1 MTNKPFDK
9 SGKVKSKKGWLIVAA
24 AFFILVLV
32 GAGLIFWV
40 ETSYAQRFYPGV
52 KIGYLKI
59 GGQTKDQVL
68 DQLKAIEGN
77 VQTKG
82 LKFSAAGKEVDI
94 NPIMVSATDPD
105 LANPILV
112 FDWEKTLDS
121 AFAAGHSGNLFNDL
135 VSQFKLAVF
144 QKQIPISYSLNYP
157 ELVNI
162 LQANFASLEK
172 PPLGAQLKIQGKEI
186 EVIGEQ
192 SGYIFEYQK
201 AVEQLA
207 KNINNLDFSP
217 ISFEL
222 KFQEPQIKKA
232 QTGSAVNSL
241 EKILA
246 IESIKL
252 IADSQEW
259 EIKKEELVN
268 WLEFQFVN
276 GEVVLGLNQD
286 KVLEFLKPVAEAVN
300 IEVQDGK
307 MKIENDRVTEFQA
320 SQDGK
325 TLDSEASYQKI
336 NSQVI
341 TGEAKDIELV
351 VIVQPARIKTAD
363 TDVTNLGIKEIIGR
377 GTSNFAGSPK
387 NRRHNIAVG
396 AASLNGILIKPD
408 EEFSLLKALGPVDGE
423 HGYKQE
429 LVIKGDRTIPE
440 YGGGLCQIGTTTF
453 RAALYS
459 GLPITKR
466 QNHSYRV
473 VYYEPAGMDA
483 TIYNP
488 APDMKFIND
497 TGYYVL
503 FTTRISGD
511 TLIFEFYGTK
521 DGRQIEISPDPP
533 SIFNISSPGEPR
545 YIETEDLKPG
555 EKKKIETAHKGADTY
570 FKYTVTY
577 PNGEVKEQE
586 FKSHYVAW
594 PEVWLVGKELTATST
609 DELTPT
615 DQTTPPAEDLPVV
628 ETPSQ

>member
-1 MTNKPFDK
+1 MTNKPFAK
-9 SGKVKSKKGWLIVAA
+9 PGEIKSKKGWLILAA
-24 AFFILVLV
+24 AFFIFVLV
-32 GAGLIFWV
+32 IISLVFWV
-40 ETSYAQRFYPGV
+40 ETSYANRFYPGLR
-52 KIGYLKI
+52 IGYLKI
-59 GGQTKDQVL
+59 GGQTRNQVL
-68 DQLKAIEGN
+68 EKLKTIEGN
-77 VQTKG
+77 IQTKG
-82 LKFSAAGKEVDI
+82 LKFSAEGKEVGI

-112 FDWEKTLDS
+112 FNWERTLDS
-121 AFAAGHSGNLFNDL
+121 AFGVGHSGNLFNDL
-135 VSQFKLAVF
+135 ISQLKLAIF
-144 QKQIPISYSLNYP
+144 KEQIPVSYNLNQP

-162 LQANFASLEK
+162 LQANFAGLEK
-172 PPLGAQLKIQGKEI
+172 PPINAQLKIQGKEI
-186 EVIGEQ
+186 EVISEQ
-192 SGYIFEYQK
+192 SGYVFEYQK

-207 KNINNLDFSP
+207 NNINNLDFSP
-217 ISFEL
+217 INFEL
-222 KFQEPQIKKA
+222 KFQKPQIKKA
-232 QTGSAVNSL
+232 NTGSAVNSL
-241 EKILA
+241 EKILT

-252 IADSQEW
+252 TAGSEGW
-259 EIKKEELVN
+259 EIKNEELVN
-268 WLEFQFVN
+268 WLEFQMVA
-276 GEVVLGLNQD
+276 GEVVVGLNQD
-286 KVLEFLKPVAEAVN
+286 KVLEFLKPIAEAVN
-300 IEVQDGK
+300 VEVKDGK

-325 TLDSEASYQKI
+325 TLDLEKSYQEI
-336 NSQVI
+336 NSQVVA
-341 TGEAKDIELV
+341 GEAKDIELV
-351 VIVQPARIKTAD
+351 INVSPARVKTAD

-387 NRRHNIAVG
+387 NRRHNITVG

-483 TIYNP
+483 TIYDP

-497 TGYYVL
+497 TGHYIL
-503 FTTRISGD
+503 FTARISGD

-521 DGRQIEISPDPP
+521 DGRKIEISPDPP

-577 PNGEVKEQE
+577 SGGEVKEQE

-594 PEVWLVGKELTATST
+594 PEVWLVGKEPTATT
-609 DELTPT
+609 T
-615 DQTTPPAEDLPVV
+615 DQTAPQDGDLPAVETPPAEPIA
-628 ETPSQ
+628 Q